1 MSLKELLGEELYN
14 QVIEKAGDNKIAI
27 VSDGNWFPKDKF
39 DAKNQEVKDLQ
50 EQLSDRDEQ
59 LNALKDVDPEKLK
72 QEIVDLQKT
81 NKDAKTEYEASLK
94 DLQLTSAIKLA
105 VNGKV
110 HDEEVAASLIDKEKL
125 VISDDGEI
133 VGLDK
138 QIESLQES
146 KAYLFKAEETQPN
159 GPQIVPPGN
168 PNGGGNQTWTKDS
181 IMNVSDNTK
190 RQKLIRQNSH
200 LFQ

>member
-1 MSLKELLGEELYN
+1 K
-14 QVIEKAGDNKIAI
+14 K
-27 VSDGNWFPKDKF
+27 
-39 DAKNQEVKDLQ
+39 
-50 EQLSDRDEQ
+50 
-59 LNALKDVDPEKLK
+59 
-72 QEIVDLQKT
+72 
-81 NKDAKTEYEASLK
+81 NKDYNYASKIK

-146 KAYLFKAEETQPN
+146 KAYLFKTEETQPN

-168 PNGGGNQTWTKDS
+168 PNGGGSATWTRDS
-181 IMNVSDNTK
+181 IMKVTDNARHK
-190 RQKLIRQNSH
+190 QLIQQNSH